1 MRVLPGEAYAHYR
14 VAKTEGDHCVIQV
27 DVDGVRKDKRVDY
40 FNINDIEIHQR

>member
-1 MRVLPGEAYAHYR
+1 MRVRTGEEYALYR
-14 VAKTEGDHCVIQV
+14 VAKTEDHCVIQV